1 MASVV
6 EHLFRRLVC
15 VGLVERKKEHATLC
29 AKPLLLSRRV
39 PTSAE
44 SFRRENYPL
53 SATFG
58 DGVPAILFERAH
70 EGRDSR
76 AAWSN
81 SRSSGN
87 GIFPLRRALRGRS
100 MAFNR
105 HEHWK
110 RKERIVSV
118 CEPFATKEADAANR
132 PEELCVAAAKGSP
145 LGVFTNVAAKGGKLA
160 IALDDPIMPRGGEYW
175 RRRGRAGRNTRE
187 EAGRNTRGKS
197 LLSGFAGR
205 RVCGDNLPIDC
216 AKGFGELADYH
227 AKGHAIRRGLYL
239 HQQVNVIGHD
249 HEGRYR
255 LNAAPFEVE
264 AFNHAFE
271 GSRDVA
277 SDKAAIV
284 ADLREIGEA
293 VKSLER
299 HHVEERRLVVE
310 VEEASHVADS
320 MTICGVAKWCDQV
333 RTIAYFR
340 IAAFLCLF
348 ASPRSNDFIDSRST
362 RWLASDQKGSGF
374 SETTSNG
381 RRRRM
386 TDCRRKSRTALVR
399 SSPVLAKRASAS
411 LRRFESTRICSVDVA
426 MSGSFVLKTHD
437 IIAQLHSDCNG
448 GAVI

>member
-1 MASVV
+1 MKAALPQLFADEVDHFMASVV
-6 EHLFRRLVC
+6 EHLFRRLVR

-44 SFRRENYPL
+44 AFWRENYPL

-58 DGVPAILFERAH
+58 DGVPASLFERAH

-87 GIFPLRRALRGRS
+87 GIFPLRRTLRGRS

-110 RKERIVSV
+110 RKERVVSV

-132 PEELCVAAAKGSP
+132 PEELCVAAAKGGP
-145 LGVFTNVAAKGGKLA
+145 LGVFANVAAKGGELA
-160 IALDDPIMPRGGEYW
+160 IALDDPIVPRGGEYW
-175 RRRGRAGRNTRE
+175 RRRGRAAAQHPGGGNARERVGR
-187 EAGRNTRGKS
+187 GW
-197 LLSGFAGR
+197 LSGFARR

-216 AKGFGELADYH
+216 AKGLGELADYH

-284 ADLREIGEA
+284 ADLREIGDS

-310 VEEASHVADS
+310 IEEASH
-320 MTICGVAKWCDQV
+320 
-333 RTIAYFR
+333 IAYST
-340 IAAFLCLF
+340 IL
-348 ASPRSNDFIDSRST
+348 SRLRKRRT
-362 RWLASDQKGSGF
+362 R
-374 SETTSNG
+374 
-381 RRRRM
+381 R
-386 TDCRRKSRTALVR
+386 
-399 SSPVLAKRASAS
+399 
-411 LRRFESTRICSVDVA
+411 
-426 MSGSFVLKTHD
+426 
-437 IIAQLHSDCNG
+437 
-448 GAVI
+448 